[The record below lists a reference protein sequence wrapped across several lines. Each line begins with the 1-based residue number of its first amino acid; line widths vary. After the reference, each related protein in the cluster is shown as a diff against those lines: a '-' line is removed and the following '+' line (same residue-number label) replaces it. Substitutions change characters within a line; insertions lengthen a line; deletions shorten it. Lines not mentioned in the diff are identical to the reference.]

1 MSSEEDNVTRQKR
14 VTMNCL
20 ALSHAAAYLRQM
32 GLSGDMSKTILSG
45 LFCTPTC
52 DAGYFASGVSS
63 CYDGT
68 STSVTCSA
76 RLCAANEHVSSKSCV
91 ACPAEKTNDAGD
103 DASGSDTACDEPA
116 PPNSLGD
123 MNGYVCTVFHALG
136 TCTPISSKLECSS
149 ETLCEWDDDDA
160 SCDLNSGE
168 DSYIASVLA
177 TYASSIENI
186 TQSCLSSLTCSDES
200 CTVHD
205 SCVPNFE
212 GLQKA
217 SPGTAASKLL
227 LCRIF

>member
-1 MSSEEDNVTRQKR
+1 MLFNNRSTLLLLLCGISNVCFTRATGSSIQTSLPDVVKTQVSQAMKGL
-14 VTMNCL
+14 T
-20 ALSHAAAYLRQM
+20 AA
-32 GLSGDMSKTILSG
+32 SGDCDHLKSSQGSELTSG
-45 LFCTPTC
+45 
-52 DAGYFASGVSS
+52 
-63 CYDGT
+63 
-68 STSVTCSA
+68 
-76 RLCAANEHVSSKSCV
+76 
-91 ACPAEKTNDAGD
+91 
-103 DASGSDTACDEPA
+103 
-116 PPNSLGD
+116 NSRHLLGG

-186 TQSCLSSLTCSDES
+186 TQSCLSSSTCSDES

-212 GLQKA
+212 GLQKD
-217 SPGTAASKLL
+217 SPGTAATNYYAEFFK
-227 LCRIF
+227 CF